1 MGHFKQPILETTIR
15 NTTGVGIH
23 TKSIGQMCS
32 KQKIEGKRC
41 AIIWHVDELKISHAS
56 KDVVEDILTTRQIW
70 TRKSTHNKSGKDPR
84 IPRNVN

>member
-1 MGHFKQPILETTIR
+1 
-15 NTTGVGIH
+15 
-23 TKSIGQMCS
+23 MCS